1 MHTDPTARV
10 PTFVAAFPLAVTTI
24 AASTYLADAVLAS
37 SLHASTASHH
47 ATCIAFLLV
56 VLQRLQLRRGRR
68 L

>member
-37 SLHASTASHH
+37 SLHASAASHH
-47 ATCIAFLLV
+47 ATFIASLLV
-56 VLQRLQLRRGRR
+56 VL
-68 L
+68 